1 MALPDTIRLKNRC
14 LIPGME
20 ALCVVLY
27 RLSYPSRLTDLM
39 EAFARSESVVS
50 RIVSHMIN
58 FIFNRYS
65 QLLRTLQHP
74 STNLNEMAELVGN
87 VSPLKNCIG
96 FIDGTVRA
104 ICRPVYDHETMYNGH
119 KRKHAVKFQSVMVPI
134 GISVAVHGPY
144 EGKCHDS
151 FLLAQSGLM
160 GQMAALPR
168 MDNGDQFCL
177 YGDAA
182 YPSLPQMITAYQS
195 PNPMEEQF
203 NKSMS
208 KARES
213 VEYGFGKVVMY
224 WPFCDFKKNLKL
236 HLQPVGKIYLVCTLL
251 TNCHT
256 CLYGNNVNSLFDSSP
271 PSLEDY
277 LAV

>member
-104 ICRPVYDHETMYNGH
+104 ICRPVYDQETTYNGH
-119 KRKHAVKFQSVMVPI
+119 KRKHAVKFQSAPN
-134 GISVAVHGPY
+134 GIIVAVHGPY
-144 EGKCHDS
+144 EGKRHDS
-151 FLLAQSGLM
+151 FLLSQNSLI
-160 GQMAALPR
+160 GQMAALPY
-168 MDNGDQFCL
+168 MDNSDQFCL
-177 YGDAA
+177 YGDVA

-195 PNPMEEQF
+195 PNPIEEQF

-208 KARES
+208 KAKES
-213 VEYGFGKVVMY
+213 VKYGFGKVVMY
-224 WPFCDFKKNLKL
+224 WPFCNFKKNLKP
-236 HLQPVGKIYLVCTLL
+236 HLKPVGKIYIVCTLL
-251 TNCHT
+251 TNCHN
-256 CLYGNNVNSLFDSSP
+256 CLYGSNVNSLFNISP
-271 PSLEDY
+271 PSLEEY
-277 LAV
+277 LAAQ